1 MSLIYLI
8 GFMGVGK
15 STIGKKLA
23 KELGY
28 DFVDL
33 DDLFESRYKLNI
45 AAFFG
50 KYGEELFREL
60 ENKILLETFSYKNT
74 VIATGG
80 GTPCFYGAIDG
91 INKNGISIY
100 LKMPVGA
107 LVKRLENAIR
117 PRPFAFGK
125 SHDELLE
132 DVGELLQKREADYL
146 KANFKHDA
154 SKPDLEPV
162 IEFIELCNKQ

>member
-1 MSLIYLI
+1 MAA
-8 GFMGVGK
+8 GK

-23 KELGY
+23 KELAY

-60 ENKILLETFSYKNT
+60 ENKILLETFSFKNT

-80 GTPCFYGAIDG
+80 GTPCYYNAIEG

-107 LVKRLENAIR
+107 LANRLENAIR
-117 PRPFAFGK
+117 PRPFAIGK
-125 SHDELLE
+125 SHDELIE
-132 DVGELLQKREADYL
+132 DIGNLLQKREADYL
-146 KANFKHDA
+146 KADFKHEA
-154 SKPDLEPV
+154 SKPDLEQV
-162 IEFIELCNKQ
+162 IEFIEACNKQ